1 MGMPRWQRL
10 VAALS
15 AATLFPLGSVLLAVE
30 AGQGLV
36 ATILI
41 LATVAAPVCVAI
53 AALLTSGFQ
62 TKALRRETAWVKS
75 MAVASVVLGVVGPA
89 ILGLALLP
97 GDLVRDGLHGL
108 GYALSFLFP
117 LLVFLGILGS
127 FGRR

>member
-1 MGMPRWQRL
+1 MGLPRWLRL

-30 AGQGLV
+30 AGAGLV

-53 AALLTSGFQ
+53 ATLLTGGFK
-62 TKALRRETAWVKS
+62 TKVLRGETAWVKS
-75 MAVASVVLGVVGPA
+75 LAVASVALGVIGPV

-97 GDLVRDGLHGL
+97 GDMVPNALHGL